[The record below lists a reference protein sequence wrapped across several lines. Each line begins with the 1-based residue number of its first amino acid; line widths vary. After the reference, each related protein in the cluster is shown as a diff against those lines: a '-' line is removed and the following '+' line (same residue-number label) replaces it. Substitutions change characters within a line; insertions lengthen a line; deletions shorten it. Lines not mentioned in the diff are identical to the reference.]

1 MGDPFQHE
9 ERCVHRDAVCLCPVV
24 QAKEARVSELE
35 TESRAY
41 LERAAAWS
49 KEWQAE
55 NQRAIIAERA
65 AEAAEARASQA
76 EAENAELRSKC
87 ARYKAAL
94 QELLDDD
101 HDMAAERVAR
111 RALGEGKA

>member
-1 MGDPFQHE
+1 MGDFQHE

-65 AEAAEARASQA
+65 AEAAALRVAELEARVAHVKLLHSEHEAKLVEVEARVA
-76 EAENAELRSKC
+76 ELIEENAEDVNVS
-87 ARYKAAL
+87 ARL
-94 QELLDDD
+94 
-101 HDMAAERVAR
+101 M
-111 RALGEGKA
+111 